1 MNAES
6 PASLPWDQLNC
17 QQGDVPWSALHTF
30 ANAVVADRELI
41 PRLFDLYDR
50 AYEAFSDDTGV
61 ADLLVAGIFAM
72 AAPGLDEQGR
82 REIATLLIERL
93 VQAGRDDADL
103 EMEVLA
109 AAAGTMGPVIL
120 PAVLDAIAAE
130 PDTRGAWVYLWGFT
144 VLAAKTS
151 DLDLRERVVHACAE
165 QLQRIDR
172 GQADPGDGGQA
183 AWTLAALKRI
193 EYADLIR
200 RVSAK
205 AEGSFWVGDYEDSL
219 KLLRD
224 QLDYTPPEE
233 LWEQPVEEWL
243 TPRCEDIWKWEDK
256 PDDYEDEDELEAEE
270 EVEKDPDSLRADLMA
285 AAFCASPVA
294 FGLPQELR
302 SNANRIVKHLLYCSF
317 VDLELAPSEWDESA
331 LRELLL
337 DIMPRKLLPTGKK
350 VEMLIPITEALLYW
364 LHFEEFVRGAD
375 GLAQTI
381 HGWTN
386 QVVAAGSDPKN
397 WGPNKQYMMET
408 LEAGLDPTE
417 PQTKRAFVEQQISES
432 VEALSALAPQQQK
445 EKKEHE
451 PPIPIV
457 EHELKIARNAPCPC
471 GSGRKYKKCC
481 GRSKTTASDR

>member
-1 MNAES
+1 MTSE
-6 PASLPWDQLNC
+6 PTPSLPWDQLSRREREI
-17 QQGDVPWSALHTF
+17 PWPALHAF
-30 ANAVVADRELI
+30 AHAVIADRELTHK
-41 PRLFDLYDR
+41 LLELHDR
-50 AYEAFSDDTGV
+50 AYEDTLDEDGI
-61 ADLLVAGIFAM
+61 ADLYVPAILALS
-72 AAPGLDEQGR
+72 APSLDDERR
-82 REIATLLIERL
+82 REIGSLLIERL
-93 VQAGRDDADL
+93 VRVGRDDTDL
-103 EMEVLA
+103 SMEVLS

-144 VLAAKTS
+144 VLAAKTN
-151 DLDLRERVVHACAE
+151 DQDLRGRVVHACAE

-172 GQADPGDGGQA
+172 GQADPADGGQA

-193 EYADLIR
+193 EYANLIR

-205 AEGSFWVGDYEDSL
+205 AEGSLWVGDYEDAL
-219 KLLRD
+219 KLLQER
-224 QLDYTPPEE
+224 LDYPPPEE
-233 LWEQPVEEWL
+233 LWEQPVEGWL
-243 TPRCEDIWKWEDK
+243 TPRCEAVWKWEDE

-302 SNANRIVKHLLYCSF
+302 SNAHRIVKHLLYNSF
-317 VDLELAPSEWDESA
+317 VELELAPAEWDEA
-331 LRELLL
+331 AMRELLL
-337 DIMPRKLLPTGKK
+337 DIMPRKLLPTGK
-350 VEMLIPITEALLYW
+350 MLETLVPITEALLYW

-381 HGWTN
+381 HGWTD
-386 QVVAAGSDPKN
+386 QVVAAGNDPKN

-417 PQTKRAFVEQQISES
+417 PQTKRAFLEQQISES
-432 VEALSALAPQQQK
+432 IETMWALAPQKQ
-445 EKKEHE
+445 KKEGKHE

-457 EHELKIARNAPCPC
+457 EHRSKVARNAPCPC

-481 GRSKTTASDR
+481 GRSEMTTPAE